1 MFTSNL
7 GEETRFF
14 AAGEP
19 RDPVIEGTEADDHLL
34 GTASGDILIGH
45 GGNDTLA
52 GGGGFDVM
60 VGGAGDDWL
69 HGAAGIDIAVYS
81 GQREDYS
88 TVIIGGTVT
97 EVRDLREG
105 SPDGYDR
112 LTGTDIVV
120 FGREAFFGSF
130 VPGAQGAAAAGAQ
143 AAPAALI
150 TTSVQAGAHSW
161 LLDDQFYLEQ
171 NADVAAAVK
180 AGTVA
185 SAAEHWQAY
194 GQFEGRA
201 PNALFDANYYLT
213 TNADL
218 STAFGSDGRAALSH
232 WLTYGIAEGR
242 DASPLFDSEAYLKAN
257 VDVAASSFTAVEHY
271 LLYGHGEGRAA
282 LVDAAWLGLA

>member
-7 GEETRFF
+7 GRE
-14 AAGEP
+14 A

-69 HGAAGIDIAVYS
+69 HGAAGIDIAVYG

-88 TVIIGGTVT
+88 TVVIGGTVT

-105 SPDGYDR
+105 APDGYDR

-130 VPGAQGAAAAGAQ
+130 VPGARAVVAGAQ
-143 AAPAALI
+143 AAPSAMATI
-150 TTSVQAGAHSW
+150 DAGAGTGGW
-161 LLDDQFYLEQ
+161 LLDEQFYLEQ

-180 AGTVA
+180 AGDFTDA
-185 SAAEHWQAY
+185 RAHWEAF

-201 PNALFDANYYLT
+201 PNALFDAEYYLT

-218 STAFGSDGRAALSH
+218 SAAFGGDGRAALTH
-232 WLTYGIAEGR
+232 WLTFGIGEGR
-242 DASPLFDSEAYLKAN
+242 DASPLFDSDAYLEAN
-257 VDVAASSFTAVEHY
+257 ADVAASSFTAVEHY

>member
-14 AAGEP
+14 AANEA
-19 RDPVIEGTEADDHLL
+19 RNPVIEGTEADDHLL
-34 GTASGDILIGH
+34 GTASGDVLIGH

-69 HGAAGIDIAVYS
+69 HGAAGIDIAVY
-81 GQREDYS
+81 GGDREDYS

-97 EVRDLREG
+97 EVRDLRDG

-120 FGREAFFGSF
+120 FGREAYFGSF
-130 VPGAQGAAAAGAQ
+130 VPGAQGVATGAQ
-143 AAPAALI
+143 AAPSAVIAI
-150 TTSVQAGAHSW
+150 GVQAGAQSW
-161 LLDDQFYLEQ
+161 LLDEQFYLEQ

-180 AGTVA
+180 AGSVA

-194 GQFEGRA
+194 GQYEGRG
-201 PNALFDANYYLT
+201 PNALFNAEYYLA

-218 STAFGSDGRAALSH
+218 SAAFGTDERAALRH
-232 WLTYGIAEGR
+232 WLSYGIEEGR
-242 DASPLFDSEAYLKAN
+242 DASPLFDSEAYLKTN

-271 LLYGHGEGRAA
+271 LLYGHGEGRASI
-282 LVDAAWLGLA
+282 VDAAWLGLA